1 MIMSASRKQKP
12 GKEGVQSG
20 EERWALGRMTW
31 PAWGLGMGAP
41 SASPS
46 GVLESEVQV
55 LGESLEVTV
64 GFPGRTGDWEVSG
77 AGNPL
82 EGVVPTLSPLCWLP
96 ARNEKGKASHPK
108 K

>member
-55 LGESLEVTV
+55 LGSPWKSLWAFLGEQET
-64 GFPGRTGDWEVSG
+64 GKFLGRGI
-77 AGNPL
+77 L
-82 EGVVPTLSPLCWLP
+82 
-96 ARNEKGKASHPK
+96 
-108 K
+108 